1 MQTSRASA
9 PALQAAFGALID
21 YAGLFPPAKLS
32 LAQALAEYSAARAGP
47 HAWMLGRFIVPASL
61 LEKLP
66 EAPAAPLS
74 AIVEPSPA
82 ALATLAALRA
92 RGTRIEAIEI
102 PPGSGRASMGTLL
115 SAAGLST
122 LPTFVEI
129 PRAQLER
136 DRLAQATTE
145 LARAGLGAKLRC
157 GGTTRDAFPSVDEV
171 ARFIGSAVLARVPF
185 KATAGLH
192 HPVRHADAANGF
204 PMHGFLNLLAAAA
217 LARRVN
223 VATLERIV
231 AEEDAGAFAFDDT
244 SFAWRDERVGVDELA
259 MARRTTF
266 VSYGSCSFAEPI
278 DDLVALRILP
288 LP

>member
-32 LAQALAEYSAARAGP
+32 LAQAMAEYAAARAGP
-47 HAWMLGRFIVPASL
+47 HAWMLGRFILPASL
-61 LEKLP
+61 LEQSP

-74 AIVEPSPA
+74 AIVEPNPA
-82 ALATLAALRA
+82 ALAALAARRA
-92 RGTRIEAIEI
+92 QGATIEAIEI
-102 PPGSGRASMGTLL
+102 SPGSGRASVGTLL

-122 LPTFVEI
+122 LPAFVEI
-129 PRAQLER
+129 PRAQLEG
-136 DRLAQATTE
+136 DRLAEAMTE
-145 LARAGLGAKLRC
+145 LARVGLGAKLRC

-192 HPVRHADAANGF
+192 HPVRHVDAAGGF

-217 LARRVN
+217 FARRVD
-223 VATLERIV
+223 VATLELII

-244 SFAWRDERVGVDELA
+244 SFAWRDERAGVAELA
-259 MARRTTF
+259 TARRTTF